1 MVTFVLVSW
10 RRPKNIPLILKSL
23 AKIPWITHKVVWDNS
38 GLLDGIPLDAEVIS
52 SPSNVGTYG
61 RYLAARSAVTELIA
75 TQDDDCIV
83 DNWEELFARQY
94 HSGLLVCN
102 VTEGHRAWCENRV
115 DGKCMPALVGWGAV
129 FDRESVEVLT
139 RYVDKYG
146 EDSLLHTEADR
157 IFTMLL
163 ENRHEFIEVVPNN
176 LPGAQGAEALY
187 RRRNHWKV
195 THKAMT
201 RAAALCR

>member
-1 MVTFVLVSW
+1 MVTFIVVNW
-10 RRPKNIPLILKSL
+10 RRPKNIPKILDSL
-23 AKIPWITHKVVWDNS
+23 AGIPWITRKVVWDNS

-61 RYLAARSAVTELIA
+61 RYLAARSAKTELIA

-83 DNWEELFARQY
+83 DNWEELATWRNET
-94 HSGLLVCN
+94 GLLTCN
-102 VTEGHRAWCENRV
+102 VTEGHRAWCENRM
-115 DGKCMPALVGWGAV
+115 DGKCMPALVGWGAL
-129 FDRESVEVLT
+129 FSRESVEVLS

-163 ENRHEFIEVVPNN
+163 ERPHEFIEVVPHN

-195 THKAMT
+195 TSKALS
-201 RAAALCR
+201 RAAALCK